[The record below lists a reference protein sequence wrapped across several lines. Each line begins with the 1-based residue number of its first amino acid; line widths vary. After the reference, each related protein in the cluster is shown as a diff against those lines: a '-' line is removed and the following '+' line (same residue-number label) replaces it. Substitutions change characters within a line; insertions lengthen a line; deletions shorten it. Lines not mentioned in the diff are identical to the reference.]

1 MENVSGVNLDTFF
14 NQWVYGEGYPNID
27 IEWKSTDHGL
37 YLNIQQASSLQNAQL
52 FSTTVPVHAY
62 GEQDSTTFLLQIDQL
77 ETFFLL
83 NPGFKVQSI
92 KVDPN
97 ANWLARYNLTLLGD
111 ENPSKDEISVFPN
124 PTKGDVYIQIPE
136 GQFPD
141 KVQLIQVDGKSVE
154 VSISV
159 DKYLGIYNLGVG
171 SALTPGVYLLQLFYN
186 DVLHSF
192 PLVAIH

>member
-1 MENVSGVNLDTFF
+1 
-14 NQWVYGEGYPNID
+14 
-27 IEWKSTDHGL
+27 
-37 YLNIQQASSLQNAQL
+37 
-52 FSTTVPVHAY
+52 
-62 GEQDSTTFLLQIDQL
+62 
-77 ETFFLL
+77 LL

-154 VSISV
+154 VSISI

-192 PLVAIH
+192 PLVVIH